1 MPTPTPLRRLRAV
14 PDAAHRPPC
23 DTTSAADAGPRATAV
38 QFSESVRLVVG
49 LARRG
54 GLRPP
59 VFRSPPTLPEVDRTI
74 RRSTS
79 GSVVVAV
86 RRDGR
91 PLAAV
96 QADVIE
102 GVVAANGLSGH
113 RADRFRHAAWA
124 ELDGRPASA
133 GPPRRRSERGERAD
147 RPARRVA

>member
-1 MPTPTPLRRLRAV
+1 
-14 PDAAHRPPC
+14 
-23 DTTSAADAGPRATAV
+23 V
-38 QFSESVRLVVG
+38 QFSESVRRVVG

-59 VFRSPPTLPEVDRTI
+59 VFRSPPSLAGVDRTI
-74 RRSTS
+74 RRRAS

-91 PLAAV
+91 PLAAI

-102 GVVAANGLSGH
+102 GVVAANDLSGH

-124 ELDGRPASA
+124 ALADGPERERRGPAPAHS
-133 GPPRRRSERGERAD
+133 AD
-147 RPARRVA
+147 RGARRVA

>member
-14 PDAAHRPPC
+14 PDPAHRPSC
-23 DTTSAADAGPRATAV
+23 DTTTAADAGPRATAV
-38 QFSESVRLVVG
+38 QFSESVRRVVG

-59 VFRSPPTLPEVDRTI
+59 VFRSPPSLPGVDRTI
-74 RRSTS
+74 RRRAS

-91 PLAAV
+91 PLAAI

-102 GVVAANGLSGH
+102 GVVAANGLAGH

-124 ELDGRPASA
+124 ELAGKPEPERRGPARAHS
-133 GPPRRRSERGERAD
+133 AD
-147 RPARRVA
+147 RGARRVA